1 MKFAAFI
8 SLIVSV
14 AVLFAACA
22 GAVGPK
28 GDKGDPGATGTPGT
42 PGDKG
47 DTGDTGAPGE
57 PGTAAF
63 QGVEVAP
70 VLFNDKELMSNGVAL
85 AAEGTSD
92 TLTINVA
99 SYFVGGQE
107 PYTYELVDDDT
118 DADDPQFV
126 NVVAT
131 GDATEA
137 VEVADEKLDMDSGDL
152 TFKLMAPTTG
162 EPGNLF
168 IATSYTAGFSIVVK
182 ATDGNG
188 VPATSTVTVGLNR
201 APRLLSAD
209 ADSDTVID
217 ASATTPLL
225 LGTQVDKDRPTAA
238 ALSAVA
244 GVHADCPKISEC
256 LLAVFAD
263 DDDFTVTVTG
273 MIVGGKA
280 DSTKVGYK
288 MTDEGITLT
297 GMDSTW
303 DAAATPAAH
312 SSVRVNLMA
321 RDTKGLETKAAVMV
335 DVDAA
340 PSLSDLGIALMGSTH
355 NVDGVLTLT
364 SGDGTGYFENDGVT
378 ASTDLGVAGSQGNA
392 SIAWVGTSATDG
404 TINATTGVKVTGV
417 TAGQSTTIKL
427 TATESGGMAQT
438 AELEFTVNVTKV
450 GSS

>member
-162 EPGNLF
+162 EAGNLF

-340 PSLSDLGIALMGSTH
+340 PSLSDLGNALMGASY
-355 NVDGVLTLT
+355 NVDSDDGTLTLS
-364 SGDGTGYFENDGVT
+364 SGNGAAYFENDQVT
-378 ASTDLGVAGSQGNA
+378 ATLAFTVTATPSNTNIATAGVGP
-392 SIAWVGTSATDG
+392 VR
-404 TINATTGVKVTGV
+404 VTGV

-427 TATESGGMAQT
+427 TATEDAGMQQT
-438 AELEFTVNVTKV
+438 AELEFTVNVMTV
-450 GSS
+450 GGTGG